1 VVDAFTRLRLQR
13 VMLLE
18 EDGATIR
25 MAPPFSGIPT
35 PHWVES
41 AGRWHY
47 ANCPWDALGIPAAL
61 HRSGVVYSQC
71 AQSGEPL
78 RLEVGSADPE
88 RSDWL
93 FHSLVPA
100 ARWWVDL
107 IFT

>member
-13 VMLLE
+13 VMLLG

-78 RLEVGSADPE
+78 RLEVGSAGPE

-93 FHSLVPA
+93 FHSLVTA